1 MTVSSYIKE
10 WTDAPVK
17 NVLAGMVGTFALI
30 PEVIAFSYAA
40 GVAPEVGLYA
50 SFVISIAIAI
60 TGGRPGMISGA
71 AGSVALVA
79 ADLVHGHG
87 FQYLLLATLL
97 AGAIQVLFGL
107 FKLQNMMRFVSREV
121 ATGFVNA
128 LAILIFSAQIPQM
141 VHVSWQTYALIALGL
156 AIVYLLP
163 RITTL
168 IPSPLICIVVLTGIS
183 IAYPMPVHVVSDLG
197 PLPTGLPSFTLPH
210 LPLTLETFKIVL
222 PYAFAMAM
230 VGVLESLMT
239 AGVVDE
245 MTDTHSNKRMECT
258 GLGVSN
264 ILVGL
269 FGGMAGCGMIGQTV
283 GNLRY
288 GGTGRLSTFTAGAFL
303 LLLLVVLH
311 NFVAQVPVAALVA
324 IMIMVSISTFSWS
337 SLRDLVR
344 HPRLSSTVMIVT
356 VVVVVLTHDLAAGVA
371 CGVILSGLFFSFQV
385 MQLLQITSS
394 LSTDGQ
400 TRTYHV
406 RGQLFFASTTI
417 LTDAIDF
424 QDAAPHVVLDLSA
437 ARLWDISAADALE
450 KLVSRLQARSK
461 TVHITHT
468 DERAARLLNALGHET
483 LLDDTQPA

>member
-1 MTVSSYIKE
+1 MRE
-10 WTDAPVK
+10 WTEQPVR

-40 GVAPEVGLYA
+40 GVAPEVGLFA

-87 FQYLLLATLL
+87 LQYLLLATLL
-97 AGAIQVLFGL
+97 AGAFQVLFGL
-107 FKLQNMMRFVSREV
+107 LRLQSMMRFVSREV
-121 ATGFVNA
+121 ETGFVNA

-141 VHVSWQTYALIALGL
+141 LHVTWHTYALIALGL

-163 RITTL
+163 RLVTA

-183 IAYPMPVHVVSDLG
+183 LAVPMPIHVVADLG
-197 PLPTGLPSFTLPH
+197 ALPTGLPALNLPH
-210 LPLTLETFKIVL
+210 VPLTWNTMQIVL

-230 VGVLESLMT
+230 VGLLESLMT
-239 AGVVDE
+239 ATVVDE
-245 MTDTHSNKRMECT
+245 LTDTHSNKRMECT
-258 GLGVSN
+258 GLGLSN

-288 GGTGRLSTFTAGAFL
+288 GGRGRLSTFTAGAFL
-303 LLLLVVLH
+303 LVLLVVLH
-311 NFVAQVPVAALVA
+311 RFVAQVPVAALVA

-337 SLRDLVR
+337 SVGEMVR
-344 HPRLSSTVMIVT
+344 HPKLASTVMLAT

-371 CGVILSGLFFSFQV
+371 CGVLLNGLFFSFQV
-385 MQLLQITSS
+385 MALVRV
-394 LSTDGQ
+394 STQDTPDGA
-400 TRTYHV
+400 TRTYAVH
-406 RGQLFFASTTI
+406 GQLFFASTSV
-417 LTDAIDF
+417 LTDAVDF
-424 QDAAPHVVLDLSA
+424 QAPANSVVIDLADAQ
-437 ARLWDISAADALE
+437 LWDISAASTIEKTVIRLE
-450 KLVSRLQARSK
+450 KRGK
-461 TVHITHT
+461 TVSIINA
-468 DERAARLLNALGHET
+468 DARATRLLATSGLSG
-483 LLDDTQPA
+483 LAAQPAQATKKRP